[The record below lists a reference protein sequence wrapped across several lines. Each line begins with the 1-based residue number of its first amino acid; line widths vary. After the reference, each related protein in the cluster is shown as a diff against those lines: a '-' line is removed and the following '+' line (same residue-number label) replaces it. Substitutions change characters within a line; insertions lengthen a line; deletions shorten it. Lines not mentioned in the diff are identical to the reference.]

1 MAAVRLVRRLFGNI
15 DVFDLVFGFGPWLAA
30 YAAFVSWL
38 NLIVRAVRGEDVRQD
53 RRTTYATA
61 AFIGARAIYSATH
74 TRETVGLHNSVV
86 ELRQLQREAAKDAEA
101 RDRRMRELLQQAA
114 ADAEARE
121 KRAADRERNLYKINV
136 AMAVLAG
143 LTLAAAIVTLVV
155 TIVK

>member
-1 MAAVRLVRRLFGNI
+1 LSDGFFGDI
-15 DVFDLVFGFGPWLAA
+15 DVFDLVFGFGPWMAA
-30 YAAFVSWL
+30 YAAFVTWL
-38 NLIVRAVRGEDVRQD
+38 NLIVRAVRGEDVEQD

-86 ELRQLQREAAKDAEA
+86 ELRELQREAAKDAEA
-101 RDRRMRELLQQAA
+101 RDKRMRELLQQAA

-121 KRAADRERNLYKINV
+121 TRGAADRERNLYKINV